1 MSYTFG
7 IITAGDH
14 DPYIETAVAQI
25 RKQKIP
31 TYEIIIVGQTTVRG
45 PDFLNLPFDETV
57 KKGWITRKKNMIANA
72 AKHEILVLMHD
83 YVSIADDWYEG
94 FQKFGTDFD
103 ICIHPIAMKDGSRFR
118 DLTFFHCFNRIPFQT
133 KCLLSYD
140 YPLSEKLSNLLYVSG
155 TFYIV
160 KRDVA
165 LQLPLDESLVHD
177 MGEDVMFSIL
187 SVINGFR
194 IRFNPFSKAVLQ
206 KEKEFPYSGLVEPQ
220 TLQWLEERTEEEI
233 TEFVHTNFT
242 LQRAW
247 IEQKRIS
254 NT

>member
-25 RKQKIP
+25 RKQQIP
-31 TYEIIIVGQTTVRG
+31 TYEIIIVGQTSVRG
-45 PDFLNLPFDETV
+45 PDILNLPFDETV

-103 ICIHPIAMKDGSRFR
+103 MCIHPIEMKDGRRFR
-118 DLTFFHCFNRIPFQT
+118 DLTFFHCFNHIPFNL
-133 KCLLSYD
+133 KCLIPYD
-140 YPLSEKLSNLLYVSG
+140 YPLSEKLSKLLYVSG
-155 TFYIV
+155 TFYII
-160 KRDVA
+160 KRDIA

-187 SVINGFR
+187 SVINGFS
-194 IRFNPFSKAVLQ
+194 IKFNPYSKATLL
-206 KEKEFPYSGLVEPQ
+206 KEKEFPSSEFVE
-220 TLQWLEERTEEEI
+220 TKMLQWLEERTVEEI
-233 TEFVHTNFT
+233 SEFVHINLK
-242 LQRAW
+242 LQRKW
-247 IEQKRIS
+247 IEQKRAIS
-254 NT
+254 S